1 MAEELPMDMYEQIVE
16 TFLTVHERRAVIPQF
31 PVLFDDQGEP
41 WVEAKGRKI
50 GWSLYPDFLA
60 VGFGI
65 HRGAQ
70 IIEVSK
76 SMQTAKPRELVQRTL
91 SCRDRVQRYVRW
103 FAVDEGL
110 QIEWRFF
117 VRQRQAEFLKKE
129 LSGLDIQSDVTI
141 LEEVV
146 DWVKNVMP

>member
-1 MAEELPMDMYEQIVE
+1 MDMYEQIVE
-16 TFLTVHERRAVIPQF
+16 TFLTVREHRAVIPQF
-31 PVLFDDQGEP
+31 PILFDDRGEP
-41 WVEAKGRKI
+41 WEEDKGRKI

-60 VGFGI
+60 LGFGN
-65 HRGAQ
+65 RKGAQ

-76 SMQTAKPRELVQRTL
+76 SMQSAKPRELVERSL

-129 LSGLDIQSDVTI
+129 LSGRGMQSDVTI